1 MGEAVVGAVPRR
13 HAGQAGGLTLHRI
26 VVIGGGAGGL
36 ELVTAL
42 GDQLGRRGR
51 AHVSLIDRSRTH
63 LWKPLLHEVA
73 AGSMDI
79 HAHQLDYLA
88 QARWHGFTFVL
99 GALEGLERQAHHVR
113 VAAVRD
119 DEGAEILPARRIPYD
134 TLVIA
139 IGSESN
145 DFNTPGV
152 RDNAFTI
159 DNAWQAHLFHRR
171 LVNACFRANFAAD
184 GRVLH
189 IAIVG
194 AGATGVELAA
204 ELHNTLRVLIAYG
217 LENFHP
223 ERQIHISLVEAGPRL
238 LPGLPEYLANETHRT
253 LEGLDIEVLVNE
265 RVVEVLPDRVKTAT
279 GREVPAEFTVWAAGI
294 RCPAVLKDLDGLES
308 NRLNQLVVRPTLQ
321 TTRDPDIFALGDCAC
336 APWTADRTVPP
347 RAQAAHQQASHLAKT
362 LRRRLAGEPPRDFH
376 YRDFGSLVSLGSY
389 QSVGTLMGFVTGGT
403 VRLEGL
409 LAKLFYLSLYRLH
422 VWALHGFWRMALD
435 TLARAIRRQT
445 DPKVK
450 LH

>member
-1 MGEAVVGAVPRR
+1 
-13 HAGQAGGLTLHRI
+13 LHRI

-36 ELVTAL
+36 ELATQL
-42 GDQLGRRGR
+42 GDRLGARGR
-51 AHVSLIDRSRTH
+51 AHVTLVDRSRTH

-113 VAAVRD
+113 LAAVRD
-119 DEGAEILPARRIPYD
+119 DEGTEILPPRRIPYD

-145 DFNTPGV
+145 DFGTPGV

-184 GRVLH
+184 GRVLR

-204 ELHNTLRVLIAYG
+204 ELHNTLRVLSAYG
-217 LENFHP
+217 LDNFHP
-223 ERQIHISLVEAGPRL
+223 ERQIHIALVEAGPRL
-238 LPGLPEYLANETHRT
+238 LPGLPEYIAKETRRT
-253 LEGLDIEVLVNE
+253 LDALGVEVLVDQ
-265 RVVEVLPDRVKTAT
+265 RVVEVAPGLLKTAA
-279 GREVPAEFTVWAAGI
+279 GREVPADFTVWAAGI
-294 RCPAVLKDLDGLES
+294 RCADVLRDLDGLES
-308 NRLNQLVVRPTLQ
+308 NRINQLIVTATLRA
-321 TTRDPDIFALGDCAC
+321 TRDADIFAMGDCAA
-336 APWTADRTVPP
+336 APWSAERNVPP
-347 RAQAAHQQASHLAKT
+347 RAQAAHQEASHLVRS
-362 LRRRLAGEPPRDFH
+362 LERRLRGREPRPFR
-376 YRDFGSLVSLGSY
+376 YRDFGSLVSLGNY

-403 VRLEGL
+403 WRLEGL
-409 LAKLFYLSLYRLH
+409 LAKLFYLSLYRMH

-435 TLARAIRRQT
+435 TLARAIRSQT

>member
-1 MGEAVVGAVPRR
+1 MSAHRVV
-13 HAGQAGGLTLHRI
+13 
-26 VVIGGGAGGL
+26 VVGGGAGGL
-36 ELVTAL
+36 ELATQL
-42 GDQLGRRGR
+42 GDRHGGRGR
-51 AHVSLIDRSRTH
+51 MQVTLVDRSRTH

-99 GALEGLERQAHHVR
+99 GALEGLERGAKHLR

-119 DEGAEILPARRIPYD
+119 DEGVEILPARRIAYD

-145 DFNTPGV
+145 DFATPGV
-152 RDNAFTI
+152 RENAFTI

-171 LVNACFRANFAAD
+171 LVNTCFRANFAAD

-204 ELHNTLRVLIAYG
+204 ELHNTIRVLAAYG

-223 ERQIHISLVEAGPRL
+223 ERQIHISVVEAGPRI
-238 LPGLPEYLANETHRT
+238 LPGLPDYIAGET
-253 LEGLDIEVLVNE
+253 LETLRKLRVDVLTGE
-265 RVVEVLPDRVKTAT
+265 RVVEVTPTLVRTAT
-279 GREVPAEFTVWAAGI
+279 GREVPADFTVWAAGI
-294 RCPAVLKDLDGLES
+294 KCPEVLRDLDGLES
-308 NRLNQLVVRPTLQ
+308 NRIHQLVVRPTLQ
-321 TTRDPDIFALGDCAC
+321 ATRDDDVFALGDCAA
-336 APWTADRTVPP
+336 APWKEGRNVPP
-347 RAQAAHQQASHLAKT
+347 RAQSAHQMSNHLVKT
-362 LRRRLAGEPPRDFH
+362 LGRRLAGRPPTEFR

-403 VRLEGL
+403 LRVEGL
-409 LAKLFYLSLYRLH
+409 LAKLFYISLYRLH
-422 VWALHGFWRMALD
+422 IWALHGFWRMALD
-435 TLARAIRRQT
+435 TLARLIRSQT
-445 DPKVK
+445 EPKVK

>member
-1 MGEAVVGAVPRR
+1 V
-13 HAGQAGGLTLHRI
+13 HRI

-36 ELVTAL
+36 ELATQL
-42 GDQLGRRGR
+42 GDRLGARGR
-51 AHVSLIDRSRTH
+51 AHVTLVDRSRTH

-88 QARWHGFTFVL
+88 QARWHHFTFVL
-99 GALEGLERQAHHVR
+99 GALEGLERQARHVR
-113 VAAVRD
+113 LAAVRD
-119 DEGAEILPARRIPYD
+119 DEGSEILPPRRIPYD

-145 DFNTPGV
+145 DFGTPGV

-184 GRVLH
+184 GRVLR

-204 ELHNTLRVLIAYG
+204 ELHNTLRVLSAYG
-217 LENFHP
+217 LDHFHP
-223 ERQIHISLVEAGPRL
+223 ERQIHIALVEAGPRL
-238 LPGLPEYLANETHRT
+238 LPGLPEYIAKETRRT
-253 LEGLDIEVLVNE
+253 LDALGVEVLVDQ
-265 RVVEVLPDRVKTAT
+265 RVVEVGPGSLKTAS
-279 GREVPAEFTVWAAGI
+279 GRELPADFTVWAAGI
-294 RCPAVLKDLDGLES
+294 RCAGVLRELDGLES
-308 NRLNQLVVRPTLQ
+308 NRINQLVVTATLQ
-321 TTRDPDIFALGDCAC
+321 ATRDAGVFAMGDCAA
-336 APWTADRTVPP
+336 APWSAERNVPP
-347 RAQAAHQQASHLAKT
+347 RAQAAHQEASHLVRS
-362 LRRRLAGEPPRDFH
+362 LDRRLRGREPRPFR
-376 YRDFGSLVSLGSY
+376 YRDFGSLVSLGNY

-403 VRLEGL
+403 WRLEGL
-409 LAKLFYLSLYRLH
+409 LAKLFYLSLYRMH

-435 TLARAIRRQT
+435 TLARAIRSQT